1 MKSLPLD
8 LEFSQYWKKLSE
20 WEKHSLLRIAK
31 IYLKVHQMKRPLMK
45 VSPDDERLDGVAH
58 LAGR

>member
-8 LEFSQYWKKLSE
+8 LEFSQYWKKLSD

-31 IYLKVHQMKRPLMK
+31 IYLRVRQMKRPLMK
-45 VSPDDERLDGVAH
+45 ASLDHDERELIGPITD
-58 LAGR
+58 